1 MPHAMRARESQD
13 FFNSTEFIR
22 VPQASELGKKRG
34 EAGGMPGQDPARRPG
49 TDWGG
54 KKMV

>member
-1 MPHAMRARESQD
+1 MRARESQD